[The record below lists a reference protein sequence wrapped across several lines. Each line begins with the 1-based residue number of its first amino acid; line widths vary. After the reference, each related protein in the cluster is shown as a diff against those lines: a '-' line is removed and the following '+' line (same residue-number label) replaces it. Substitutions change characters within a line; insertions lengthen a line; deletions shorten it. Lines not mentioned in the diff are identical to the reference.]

1 MSQSSPVP
9 PQPGISLRPG
19 AAVLPRGEEIASFA
33 TYPEAQAAVD
43 SLSDDGFPVQVLA
56 IIGTD
61 LRQVE
66 RITGRMSWGRA
77 VLAGSLSGLWIGMFF
92 AAVMTLLGP
101 GSQNRGVT
109 FTGAMLLGV
118 IWGIGFQVVGYAMS
132 RGRRDFTSVS
142 QVVAS
147 RYSIIAGQYAA
158 EAARALAQAPG
169 NLTPGGAA
177 AQRAAQRRAAREAA
191 GAGPT
196 AFGSRPDEQPRFGV
210 RLPEGAD
217 VSRYAASHG
226 PEGQAG
232 QAVDGGAAGQDSAV
246 DGGAAG
252 PGGVAGRRSSRDQVA
267 DRGSWGARASDV
279 VSPTADPH
287 GESEGRDKPERQG
300 EAADGGA
307 AGQDSAGQ

>member
-109 FTGAMLLGV
+109 FTGAMLLG
-118 IWGIGFQVVGYAMS
+118 
-132 RGRRDFTSVS
+132 
-142 QVVAS
+142 
-147 RYSIIAGQYAA
+147 II
-158 EAARALAQAPG
+158 
-169 NLTPGGAA
+169 
-177 AQRAAQRRAAREAA
+177 
-191 GAGPT
+191 
-196 AFGSRPDEQPRFGV
+196 
-210 RLPEGAD
+210 
-217 VSRYAASHG
+217 
-226 PEGQAG
+226 
-232 QAVDGGAAGQDSAV
+232 
-246 DGGAAG
+246 
-252 PGGVAGRRSSRDQVA
+252 
-267 DRGSWGARASDV
+267 
-279 VSPTADPH
+279 
-287 GESEGRDKPERQG
+287 
-300 EAADGGA
+300 
-307 AGQDSAGQ
+307 